1 MKKLIIVESPSKAK
15 TIAKYLGNEVTVVA
29 SKGHICDLPTRTL
42 GIDIKQDFKPQYI
55 VSEDKKKLIASIK
68 NTMSKCD
75 ELYLMKLV
83 RKLYRMQ
90 YLNQEKLIR
99 ILLMHSK
106 QDEF

>member
-75 ELYLMKLV
+75 EVYLATDPD
-83 RKLYRMQ
+83 REGEAIAMQ
-90 YLNQEKLIR
+90 LIR
-99 ILLMHSK
+99 I
-106 QDEF
+106 